1 MAYAAYRE
9 SFGANSVDASP
20 QCRRPEHLMVLDVTV
35 PSQDA
40 FRVRQLLARC
50 PATGVLRCVPRL
62 HDGLVRLEVKLP
74 ASSVSQ
80 VMHALMTSI
89 PSGEVGALTSWKRH
103 MVAHGLTHG
112 F

>member
-9 SFGANSVDASP
+9 SFGANRLDVSP
-20 QCRRPEHLMVLDVTV
+20 QKRQPENFLVLDVTV

-62 HDGLVRLEVKLP
+62 QDSLVRLEVKLP

-89 PSGEVGALTSWKRH
+89 PCGEVGALTSWKRH
-103 MVAHGLTHG
+103 MVGHGLTHG

>member
-9 SFGANSVDASP
+9 SFGANRPHAP
-20 QCRRPEHLMVLDVTV
+20 QGRRHENFLVLDVTV

-62 HDGLVRLEVKLP
+62 QDKRVRLEVKLP
-74 ASSVSQ
+74 ADSVSQ

-89 PSGEVGALTSWKRH
+89 PCGEVGALTTWKRH
-103 MVAHGLTHG
+103 LMDHGLTHG

>member
-9 SFGANSVDASP
+9 SFGANRFDAPP
-20 QCRRPEHLMVLDVTV
+20 QGRRCENSMVLDVTV

-50 PATGVLRCVPRL
+50 PAAGVLRCVPRL
-62 HDGLVRLEVKLP
+62 HESLVRLEIKLP
-74 ASSVSQ
+74 ADKVSELL
-80 VMHALMTSI
+80 HLLMASI
-89 PSGEVGALTSWKRH
+89 PCGEVGALTSWKRH
-103 MVAHGLTHG
+103 LTEHGLTHG